1 MHEDYKKKLL
11 NDLLEN
17 KYYDFKIELK
27 DSFIL
32 DLKEL
37 EENSHI
43 TREDFKTE
51 FSKLLHEVNISLMDN
66 ENQKKKNK
74 IIYSDKVVKIKELVI
89 WFFELFCI
97 SINNLI
103 KIIKI

>member
-66 ENQKKKNK
+66 ENQKKKN
-74 IIYSDKVVKIKELVI
+74 IILINCMNLMQIKL
-89 WFFELFCI
+89 
-97 SINNLI
+97 
-103 KIIKI
+103 